1 MYKKNMVQTVKS
13 IRLQPNQQGI
23 FLERPHVLSRIFFK
37 ITAILPQTVSYMSK
51 VSFDDP
57 LFSDYYTLLGSCLYL
72 EAEGD
77 GIFQGNIFVRNE
89 STVNILYSTVEILI

>member
-1 MYKKNMVQTVKS
+1 MVQTVKS

-37 ITAILPQTVSYMSK
+37 ITAILPQKVNYMSK
-51 VSFDDP
+51 ISFGDP
-57 LFSDYYTLLGSCLYL
+57 LFVDYYTLLGSNTYF

-77 GIFQGNIFVRNE
+77 GIFQGDIFVRNQ
-89 STVNILYSTVEILI
+89 SAVNILYSITEILI